1 MSDDVNPYNAGSRV
15 VPAATS
21 PAGEDSLE
29 VGFETQ
35 VEDKIA
41 ALIAGESFRR
51 SLRQQNSRA
60 NIWLMIGIAIGGG
73 LLAMGT
79 VKQMPRDFFK
89 LVVVL
94 AGAPLAVG
102 VWLRFAGPGSL
113 RRRFAAAVIALYS
126 DPRDRRLS
134 DWTRLSIGPAGIRQS
149 AEHFELL
156 LRWVAVDRIEVVD
169 ELLLFHLIGVETL
182 FAPKRAFQND
192 AHLQIFLDAARRF
205 HRGGLGGGSETPFDR
220 TP

>member
-41 ALIAGESFRR
+41 A
-51 SLRQQNSRA
+51 
-60 NIWLMIGIAIGGG
+60 
-73 LLAMGT
+73 
-79 VKQMPRDFFK
+79 
-89 LVVVL
+89 
-94 AGAPLAVG
+94 
-102 VWLRFAGPGSL
+102 
-113 RRRFAAAVIALYS
+113 
-126 DPRDRRLS
+126 
-134 DWTRLSIGPAGIRQS
+134 
-149 AEHFELL
+149 
-156 LRWVAVDRIEVVD
+156 
-169 ELLLFHLIGVETL
+169 
-182 FAPKRAFQND
+182 ND